1 MATRS
6 TPTQSART
14 KTDEPHQIKNWRNA
28 ESRTERGKL
37 IREGL
42 FKAAAEIVGDVGY
55 KDTSVAMIVQRAG
68 VAQGTFYNHFESR
81 QDILD
86 QLLPATGQQLLAY
99 VKEHAK
105 QGSTALEKE
114 ELSFDAFFSF
124 LESNPHFFRILNEA
138 ESFAP
143 KAYQAHLELVSK
155 DYTKFFRRAQEHGEL
170 QAYDDREIEV
180 IIFMLMA
187 ARSYLAWRFVY
198 GAEKHQ
204 GMPKWVTSAY
214 MKFLRH
220 GLSAAP
226 APAVADAPSPTTGAA
241 HTKALR
247 HRSGK

>member
-1 MATRS
+1 MIEPQES
-6 TPTQSART
+6 QQT
-14 KTDEPHQIKNWRNA
+14 KDWRKG
-28 ESRTERGKL
+28 ESRTERSKL

-42 FKAAAEIVGDVGY
+42 FKAAAEIVGNVGY
-55 KDTSVAMIVQRAG
+55 KDTSVSMIVQRAG
-68 VAQGTFYNHFESR
+68 VAQGTFYNHFDSR

-99 VKEHAK
+99 VKDHAR
-105 QGSTALEKE
+105 QGATTLEKE
-114 ELSFDAFFSF
+114 ELSFNAFFSF
-124 LESNPHFFRILNEA
+124 LDSNPHFFRILNEA

-155 DYTKFFRRAQEHGEL
+155 GYTKFFRHAQEHGDL
-170 QAYDDREIEV
+170 KAYDDREIEV

-204 GMPKWVTSAY
+204 GMPQWVTGAY

-220 GLSAAP
+220 GLSCAP
-226 APAVADAPSPTTGAA
+226 ASGNKGKPLT
-241 HTKALR
+241 
-247 HRSGK
+247 RS